1 MITEFSPYIPFFALL
16 IALCGFG
23 VTIIHN
29 QREIKVE
36 YLERLEKHETLSESR
51 YLETLRRFERIA
63 VSLAKAGVENGG
75 SGH

>member
-1 MITEFSPYIPFFALL
+1 MITEFSPYVPFFTLF

-29 QREIKVE
+29 QREIKTE
-36 YLERLEKHETLSESR
+36 YLNRLGKHETLSENR
-51 YLETLRRFERIA
+51 YLETLNRFERIS

-75 SGH
+75 LGH